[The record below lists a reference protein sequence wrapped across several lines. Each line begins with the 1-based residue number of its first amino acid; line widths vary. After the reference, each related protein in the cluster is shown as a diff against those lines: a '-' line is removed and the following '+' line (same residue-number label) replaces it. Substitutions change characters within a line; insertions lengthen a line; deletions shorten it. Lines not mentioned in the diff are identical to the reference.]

1 MALDSAKYTRMHN
14 KTGSDLSA
22 MQTAFNNDKQID
34 LLDFPAE
41 AAMIYQVQKMQ
52 EELDYLRTQISANK
66 DKVSLA
72 GPSTSISFGDM
83 ITTTVTK
90 KGVTTSTYTIVMT
103 VTHSGVTKTTTLTLT

>member
-1 MALDSAKYTRMHN
+1 MALDSAKYTRIHN

-22 MQTAFNNDKQID
+22 MQTAFDNDKQID
-34 LLDFPAE
+34 LIDFPAE
-41 AAMIYQVQKMQ
+41 AAMIYQIQKMQ

-83 ITTTVTK
+83 ITTTSRGK
-90 KGVTTSTYTIVMT
+90 STYTIVMT

>member
-22 MQTAFNNDKQID
+22 MQTAFDNDKQID
-34 LLDFPAE
+34 LVDFPAE
-41 AAMIYQVQKMQ
+41 AAMIYQIQKMQ
-52 EELDYLRTQISANK
+52 EELDYLRNEISTNK

-83 ITTTVTK
+83 ITTTETK
-90 KGVTTSTYTIVMT
+90 RGVTTSTYSIVMT
-103 VTHSGVTKTTTLTLT
+103 ITKSGVTKTTTLNLT